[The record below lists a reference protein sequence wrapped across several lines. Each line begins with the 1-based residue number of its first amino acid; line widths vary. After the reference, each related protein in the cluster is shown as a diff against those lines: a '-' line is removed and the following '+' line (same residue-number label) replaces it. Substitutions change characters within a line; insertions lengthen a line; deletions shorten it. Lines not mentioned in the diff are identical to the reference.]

1 MAVIS
6 VAKSTKATI
15 TMTAGTNPE
24 TGKAISKRTTLNNLA
39 SNPDGSKIYAIV
51 DAAAPVLNYPVSLVE
66 TTEVKT
72 LEKTA

>member
-6 VAKSTKATI
+6 VAKSTKARLVL
-15 TMTAGTNPE
+15 TAGTNPA
-24 TGKAISKRTTLNNLA
+24 TGKAITKNVYLSKLA
-39 SNPDGSKIYAIV
+39 SNPDGGKIYAIV

>member
-6 VAKSTKATI
+6 VAKNTKATVS
-15 TMTAGTNPE
+15 MTAGTNPE
-24 TGKAISKRTTLNNLA
+24 TGKAITKRTTLSKLA
-39 SNPDGSKIYAIV
+39 SNPDATKIMNIV